1 MKIVTRGEERGVPDF
16 FTIILF
22 LFLIIAAYVFATH
35 SPAMAQS
42 GPADLS
48 NSIEEKDAKQPEP
61 KKVKPLG
68 PADELN
74 RGVPRSSLKGYLKA
88 ARDGD
93 FERAAKYLDLRYLPG
108 RMDKSQGPQLARQ
121 LKIALDKT
129 LWFDL
134 ETVSAHPDGFTD
146 DSLPLNR
153 DIIGRIETPG
163 KTVDILMQRVT
174 RGDGVDIWKFSNQT
188 VGEIPHLYEHFF
200 KWIR

>member
-1 MKIVTRGEERGVPDF
+1 
-16 FTIILF
+16 
-22 LFLIIAAYVFATH
+22 
-35 SPAMAQS
+35 
-42 GPADLS
+42 
-48 NSIEEKDAKQPEP
+48 
-61 KKVKPLG
+61 
-68 PADELN
+68 
-74 RGVPRSSLKGYLKA
+74 
-88 ARDGD
+88 
-93 FERAAKYLDLRYLPG
+93 
-108 RMDKSQGPQLARQ
+108 MDKSQGPQLARQ

-163 KTVDILMQRVT
+163 KTVDIQMQRVT